1 MNGSEE
7 LRAYA
12 TNLGRIGLEVAGE
25 VDKVLKRGAQNIKTG
40 LQENLRESKHFRQVA
55 ASISYDQIGDV
66 RALGYEVGPDK
77 ERHAGALANVAFF
90 GTSRGGGTV
99 DFEGPLRE
107 EEPRLVGYLQELLG
121 RMGGDL

>member
-7 LRAYA
+7 LRRYA
-12 TNLGRIGLEVAGE
+12 TNLGRLGLEAAGE
-25 VDKVLKRGAQNIKTG
+25 ADKILKRGAQNIKTG

-55 ASISYDQIGDV
+55 ASISYDQIGGM

-77 ERHAGALANVAFF
+77 DRHAGPLANIAFF

-107 EEPRLVGYLQELLG
+107 EEPRLVSHLQDLLG